1 MSPLGRGHDPKVEFS
16 DLVVLAS
23 LAFVG
28 PMTPSAD
35 DVRGGLVGRFGD
47 RLADK
52 GGSGRGRVGG
62 LVAVWELLLSVGHL
76 DL

>member
-1 MSPLGRGHDPKVEFS
+1 MSPLGGSHHPKIQFS

-35 DVRGGLVGRFGD
+35 DVRGGLVRRFSD
-47 RLADK
+47 RLSDK
-52 GGSGRGRVGG
+52 GGSGRGRVGR
-62 LVAVWELLLSVGHL
+62 LVAVWELLLSVGNS